1 MIKMIRFIF
10 AIVFVSGLQVSAVYA
25 ADMKGKTL
33 YTQVNM
39 HSYKGKA
46 VTWVNYNVDAFI
58 PVNTPVEVISAGGWS
73 GLKFKLKESGVTLK
87 LKNKS
92 RHSGLSD
99 EEWAEKHFGEKKVK
113 LNKFSKSERN
123 AIEAGEIK
131 VGMSKDAVIVSRGYP
146 PAHKTPSLKSSSWLY
161 WNTRWN
167 KVQVIFGSNGK
178 VSRVRD

>member
-1 MIKMIRFIF
+1 MNKIMQLIF
-10 AIVFVSGLQVSAVYA
+10 TIALVLGFQTSAVYA

-39 HSYKGKA
+39 HSYKGKV

-58 PVNTPVEVISAGGWS
+58 PVNTPVEVLNVDGWG
-73 GLKFKLKESGVTLK
+73 GLKFKLKDSDVTLK
-87 LKNKS
+87 LKNS

-99 EEWAEKHFGEKKVK
+99 KEWAEKHFGEKKVS
-113 LNKFSKSERN
+113 LNKFSKSERS
-123 AIEAGEIK
+123 AIEIGAVN

-167 KVQVIFGSNGK
+167 KIRVFFDSNDK
-178 VSRVRD
+178 VSRIHN